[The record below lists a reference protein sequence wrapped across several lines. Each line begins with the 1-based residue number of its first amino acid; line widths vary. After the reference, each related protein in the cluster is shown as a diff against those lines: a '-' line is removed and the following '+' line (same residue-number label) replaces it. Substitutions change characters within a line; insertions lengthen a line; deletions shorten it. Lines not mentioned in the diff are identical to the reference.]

1 MGKNDEEEAFE
12 RGRPEAPEAPREP
25 KKRKK
30 VVSKDPKGA
39 EKKRK
44 MREEELTDD
53 EQKLS
58 SDSES
63 NISCHIV
70 II

>member
-1 MGKNDEEEAFE
+1 MKKDEEAFE
-12 RGRPEAPEAPREP
+12 RGRPETPNEP

-30 VVSKDPKGA
+30 VVSKGHEG

-44 MREEELTDD
+44 TKREADDVTDD

-58 SDSES
+58 SHLPLRNSY
-63 NISCHIV
+63 NP
-70 II
+70 